1 MADSTDP
8 FTASVLRF
16 QMPEQMRAFAEQGMS
31 QARESYSRLKN
42 AAETQ
47 NDAIE
52 AAFSSVSKGAGD
64 YSAKLFD
71 IVKSNTEA
79 SFDLAQG
86 LVGAKTLPEAFD
98 LWSTHTRKQVESV
111 TTQTKELVELTQ
123 KLASDTVE
131 PLKAGASKMF
141 TPPAA

>member
-31 QARESYSRLKN
+31 QARDSYSRLKS

-79 SFDLAQG
+79 SFDLAQS

-98 LWSTHTRKQVESV
+98 LLSVHTRKQVESV
-111 TTQTKELVELTQ
+111 ATQTKELVELTQ
-123 KLASDTVE
+123 KLATDSVE